1 MIAQRLGNE
10 PDPEIP
16 PRKPKWMRTATYDHL
31 LDVWH
36 EAAERRKA
44 IYDVRIAG
52 RPFQR
57 RSEALE
63 SPQHVHRRFSH
74 ARAATGLHGP
84 WQRSCRAC
92 SAMSRKA
99 ITKEPLSAT
108 IKEHWSDKLELGGS
122 TSGYVACYAAN
133 QVLATVLRG
142 SKEDAD
148 TKQIRDSA
156 TLSRVSGISPR
167 DVVEAMLAAQM
178 VATHEAAMECFRR
191 AFEAAYP

>member
-1 MIAQRLGNE
+1 
-10 PDPEIP
+10 
-16 PRKPKWMRTATYDHL
+16 
-31 LDVWH
+31 
-36 EAAERRKA
+36 
-44 IYDVRIAG
+44 
-52 RPFQR
+52 
-57 RSEALE
+57 
-63 SPQHVHRRFSH
+63 
-74 ARAATGLHGP
+74 
-84 WQRSCRAC
+84 
-92 SAMSRKA
+92 MSRKA

-133 QVLATVLRG
+133 QVLATVWRG